1 MCHVGDHVK
10 RRPFLTLLAVATN
23 TILALGARVVEAGN
37 PDPIVVL
44 AASSLTETLPVV
56 AAAWTAKGHPPVS
69 FRFDASSR
77 LATQIEAGVPADAF
91 VSADTDWM
99 DVLEGKGLLAP
110 GTRRDLVGNTLV
122 SVVPAG
128 SGLALASP
136 SDLARPEVAR
146 LGLAGENVPA
156 GKYGRAALRSFGV
169 GDAVEGRIVNGDTV
183 RTVVKWVATGEVS
196 AGIVYATD
204 ARVEPRVKVVFPFP
218 AGSHPAIVYPM
229 AVLKEAAHAREAASF
244 LEACRSP
251 EGRAV
256 FLAAGFTAAP
266 SGPGTP

>member
-1 MCHVGDHVK
+1 VCHVGDHVK
-10 RRPFLTLLAVATN
+10 RRRLLAL
-23 TILALGARVVEAGN
+23 LAIVTTAALVLGARGVEAGN

-44 AASSLTETLPVV
+44 AASSLKETLPVV

-77 LATQIEAGVPADAF
+77 LARQIEAGVPADAF

-99 DVLEGKGLLAP
+99 DALERKGLLVP

-122 SVVPAG
+122 AVVPAG

-169 GDAVEGRIVNGDTV
+169 GDAVEGRVVNGDTV
-183 RTVVKWVATGEVS
+183 RTVARWVATEEVS

-204 ARVEPRVKVVFPFP
+204 ARVEPRVKVAFPFP

-229 AVLKEAAHAREAASF
+229 AVLKDAAHAREAASF
-244 LEACRSP
+244 LEACSSP

-266 SGPGTP
+266 SGPSAP

>member
-1 MCHVGDHVK
+1 MSNTSAFPDWHG
-10 RRPFLTLLAVATN
+10 T
-23 TILALGARVVEAGN
+23 TILAVRTRVVEAGN
-37 PDPIVVL
+37 RDPIVVL

-56 AAAWTAKGHPPVS
+56 AAAWTARGHPPVI

-77 LATQIEAGVPADAF
+77 LARQIDAGAPSDVF
-91 VSADTDWM
+91 ISADRDWM
-99 DVLEGKGLLAP
+99 DVLERAGRLAA
-110 GTRRDLVGNTLV
+110 GTRQDLVGNTLV
-122 SVVPAG
+122 AVVPAG

-136 SDLARPEVAR
+136 SDLARPEVLR

-156 GKYGRAALRSFGV
+156 GKYGRAALRALGV
-169 GDAVEGRIVNGDTV
+169 GDAVQGRIVNGDTV
-183 RTVVKWVATGEVS
+183 RTVLKWVATEEVS

-229 AVLKEAAHAREAASF
+229 AVVKDAAHARDAASF

>member
-1 MCHVGDHVK
+1 MK
-10 RRPFLTLLAVATN
+10 RRRFLALLAVVT
-23 TILALGARVVEAGN
+23 TVVLALGARGVVAGN

-44 AASSLTETLPVV
+44 AASSLQETLPVV
-56 AAAWTAKGHPPVS
+56 AAAWTARGHPPVI

-77 LATQIEAGVPADAF
+77 LARQIDAGAPSDVF
-91 VSADTDWM
+91 ISADRDWM
-99 DVLEGKGLLAP
+99 DVLERAGRLAA

-122 SVVPAG
+122 AVVPAG
-128 SGLALASP
+128 SGLTLASP

-156 GKYGRAALRSFGV
+156 GKYGRAALRALGV
-169 GDAVEGRIVNGDTV
+169 GDAVQGRIVNGDTV
-183 RTVVKWVATGEVS
+183 RTVLKWVATEEVS

-229 AVLKEAAHAREAASF
+229 AVVKDAAHARDAASF